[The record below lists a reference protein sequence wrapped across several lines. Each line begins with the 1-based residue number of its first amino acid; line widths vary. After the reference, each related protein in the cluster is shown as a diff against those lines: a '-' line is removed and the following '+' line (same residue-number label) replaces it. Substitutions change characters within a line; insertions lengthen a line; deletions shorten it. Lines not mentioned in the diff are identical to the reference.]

1 MPNVKKVGG
10 EERRL
15 QRFISN
21 LVPANSYQ
29 RPGDDIHF
37 PYLGQMAM
45 FSLEQ
50 DEELLVDSEDLTS
63 CYNLFALPQ
72 AWVSFMAFG
81 KAVDSSVFGLA
92 PGEPMYP
99 AMAVIPMGW
108 LSSVLL
114 TQAIVRHLVFDLSG
128 VPRDTE
134 VRKTAEFPAGDR
146 VSVISK
152 SFHELRKVSR
162 GCRAVLEGQMSEYH
176 QAFKATCN
184 RLGLPL
190 NEGKRVVAATEGALQ
205 GGEIEG
211 GGRSSI
217 QVSHGQTGAID
228 WVVC

>member
-1 MPNVKKVGG
+1 MPKVKKVGG

-29 RPGDDIHF
+29 RHLPGDDIHF

-108 LSSVLL
+108 LSSVSL

-134 VRKTAEFPAGDR
+134 VRKTAEFPAADR
-146 VSVISK
+146 VSVIPS
-152 SFHELRKVSR
+152 
-162 GCRAVLEGQMSEYH
+162 
-176 QAFKATCN
+176 
-184 RLGLPL
+184 PL
-190 NEGKRVVAATEGALQ
+190 TSS
-205 GGEIEG
+205 
-211 GGRSSI
+211 GRWAEDAERS
-217 QVSHGQTGAID
+217 
-228 WVVC
+228 